1 MLQANFAKPEL
12 GLNLEIAG
20 LQLREVD
27 LPDDF
32 DDEIENTQEQ
42 MQEATYER
50 QRLVRWPMDMWM
62 IWRRCH
68 IIYRNI

>member
-1 MLQANFAKPEL
+1 MSIHFGSRTGPKTWPTPRSLDVSPRQVLQANFAKPEL

-42 MQEATYER
+42 MQEAT
-50 QRLVRWPMDMWM
+50 
-62 IWRRCH
+62 
-68 IIYRNI
+68 

>member
-42 MQEATYER
+42 MQEVGLQTHEMVNMYIY
-50 QRLVRWPMDMWM
+50 DMFNVY
-62 IWRRCH
+62 I
-68 IIYRNI
+68 